1 MKTYRFFSKNIAKA
15 ALIAFCATATFAVSS
30 CEEEIDSSN
39 FAIKKE
45 QTLADILDT
54 DKNLSLARD
63 LFKRVRLGKA
73 DGSSIY
79 SVLSARGN
87 YTAFVPDNVALENY
101 LKSLNKT
108 DINELEEFRRLF
120 FIL

>member
-1 MKTYRFFSKNIAKA
+1 MNTSFFFNKNLVKV
-15 ALIAFCATATFAVSS
+15 ALMAFCATATFTISS

-45 QTLADILDT
+45 QTLADILDE

-87 YTAFVPDNVALENY
+87 YTAFVPDNVAIENY
-101 LKSLNKT
+101 LKKL
-108 DINELEEFRRLF
+108 
-120 FIL
+120 